1 MSLRRR
7 RFLLIGAGSA
17 VGLLGTFGVARWYRG
32 DPPSVIAAILERRL
46 GYLQVDKASFARFA
60 SAYVETRK
68 EYQRELSLL
77 AMFSLPYRYVTPYP
91 WLKSGHSL
99 RRLEDNVVS
108 RYLLSTDFFA
118 HGGDESRRVEY
129 IEFHDPYSIACR
141 NPFAQSAGDDGAAA
155 HAAAP
160 PPRT

>member
-1 MSLRRR
+1 
-7 RFLLIGAGSA
+7 
-17 VGLLGTFGVARWYRG
+17 
-32 DPPSVIAAILERRL
+32 VIAAILERRL

-60 SAYVETRK
+60 ADYVETRK

-129 IEFHDPYSIACR
+129 IEFHDPYSITCR
-141 NPFAQSAGDDGAAA
+141 NPFAQSAGEDSGGGAA
-155 HAAAP
+155 HAAADR
-160 PPRT
+160 PRT

>member
-17 VGLLGTFGVARWYRG
+17 VGLVTTLGVGRWYRG

-60 SAYVETRK
+60 VDYVETRK

-77 AMFSLPYRYVTPYP
+77 AMLSLPYRYVTPYP

-118 HGGDESRRVEY
+118 HGADEARPVAY

-141 NPFAQSAGDDGAAA
+141 NPFAPRPDDGAAA
-155 HAAAP
+155 HATADR
-160 PPRT
+160 PRT